1 MDLGGGAAAVV
12 DRVSGIRDNRVS
24 DGGGHMVEPANR
36 PINIFF
42 SYAHEDESLVGRVRS
57 HLSLFDRQKIIRRW
71 HDREI
76 PPGAE
81 WKGLIDSQLAGA
93 DIVLLFISDAFFA
106 SDYCYD
112 VEMTEALKRHNARTL
127 RVIPVILRPCSWQSA
142 PFAVIQA
149 LPADGRAVTLWSNP
163 DDACAQIADAI
174 MGVVHD
180 LSSEARASS
189 PSGDSVP
196 PRDTESHSPHRGA
209 SLPGLPPVRCSS
221 DLCRSADVE
230 LSDAVEIVSLK
241 AGEGGWTGKGSI
253 RLDYSVEGRCLTCG
267 RVFEVLKHA
276 IPLKFPDFA
285 CNECG
290 QQAFL
295 KYDVQQLEKVANGY
309 EFGVEIRCGQCHGAR
324 TLSRVL
330 TALARTVGIEL
341 GPTGLVVRQTP
352 A

>member
-1 MDLGGGAAAVV
+1 
-12 DRVSGIRDNRVS
+12 
-24 DGGGHMVEPANR
+24 MVETSNR
-36 PINIFF
+36 PVNIFF
-42 SYAHEDESLVGRVRS
+42 SYAHEDEALVGRVRS
-57 HLSLFDRQKIIRRW
+57 HLSLFDRQKVIRRW

-112 VEMTEALKRHNARTL
+112 VEMTEALKRHEAGTL
-127 RVIPVILRPCSWQSA
+127 RVIPVILRPCSWQTA
-142 PFAVIQA
+142 PFAHLQA
-149 LPADGRAVTLWSNP
+149 LPAGAMPVTLWPNP
-163 DDACAQIADAI
+163 DEACATIADAI
-174 MGVVHD
+174 MRTVKD
-180 LSSEARASS
+180 LSSKARVSASANE
-189 PSGDSVP
+189 GLP
-196 PRDTESHSPHRGA
+196 PAGASHPRYPAS

-221 DLCRSADVE
+221 SVCGSTHVE
-230 LSDAVEIVSLK
+230 LADSVEIVSLRE
-241 AGEGGWTGKGSI
+241 GEGGWTGRGSV

-276 IPLKFPDFA
+276 VPLKFPDFA

-295 KYDVQQLEKVANGY
+295 RYEVKQLEKVANGY
-309 EFGVEIRCGQCHGAR
+309 EFEVEIQCGECHGAR
-324 TLSRVL
+324 TFTRVL

-341 GPTGLVVRQTP
+341 GRTGLLVKQSP
-352 A
+352 G